1 MEYNSYLF
9 LAFFFSPSASLH
21 LFDSFASKSGARQ
34 EKPFA
39 VTSDLV
45 ALCDGVLGRS
55 RPGQLPAPTLVFQA
69 LRIAVNDELGELERA
84 LPAATEL
91 LNREG
96 RLAVI
101 SFHSLED
108 RIVKN
113 FFRDEAA
120 SCSCP
125 PGLPVCIC
133 GKIPALRVVTRKAV
147 TAGPEELEKNR
158 RSAPAKLR
166 VAEKII

>member
-1 MEYNSYLF
+1 M
-9 LAFFFSPSASLH
+9 
-21 LFDSFASKSGARQ
+21 
-34 EKPFA
+34 
-39 VTSDLV
+39 
-45 ALCDGVLGRS
+45 
-55 RPGQLPAPTLVFQA
+55 
-69 LRIAVNDELGELERA
+69 
-84 LPAATEL
+84 
-91 LNREG
+91 
-96 RLAVI
+96 I

-147 TAGPEELEKNR
+147 TADRKSWRKTGS
-158 RSAPAKLR
+158 SAPAKLR
-166 VAEKII
+166 VAEKNHLKENNN